1 MKDGANTMVDF
12 GFGGSVDVSASL
24 PDGGYTLVAS
34 DADGTVPRSFIVD
47 ATPPGAP
54 AVITPA
60 EGAEYT
66 VGQSVALSYF
76 CSAGATCSPANGS
89 AVDTSSPGG
98 KTLTVTATDAAGNQ
112 TSVDVHYSVSSP
124 PVDSAPPT
132 GGSLSVPAATGSATI
147 TVTAGAAS
155 DPSGPITYALAQGT
169 RPAPARTARRRPP
182 DLVHARRRRRH
193 QAAALWARDAPGNAA
208 RSRPPPSC
216 STAAA
221 PAITIDHAGRRGD
234 VPARLGQDRRLLRA
248 TTPST
253 RARRL
258 RGTVPDGSPIDT
270 GSPGAKSFT
279 VVTATDDAGNSS
291 SKTVTYRSGRHQADG
306 AIETPKAQKYE
317 VNTLVVADFS
327 CADNGIVADLRGHGA
342 QGDPIDTA
350 SSASTSSPCRPPTTR
365 ATPTT
370 KTVRLRGGR
379 HHGPD
384 SRPAWSRRRTTRSPT
399 SCGPG

>member
-1 MKDGANTMVDF
+1 MNGPVSPRRRRIRRAALIVVAGAAALPAAAFALPSISGGDGVAINPSLQSPDFIVSSADPSLFWQVKNGSNTVVDF
-12 GFGGSVDVSASL
+12 GFGGSVDVSASP
-24 PDGGYTLVAS
+24 PDGGYTLEAT

-155 DPSGPITYALAQGT
+155 DPSGPITYALAQGNT
-169 RPAPARTARRRPP
+169 PP
-182 DLVHARRRRRH
+182 GAGEYG
-193 QAAALWARDAPGNAA
+193 APGVLPTSFTLAGPTAPRWCACGRATRRATPA
-208 RSRPPPSC
+208 RSRPTPSC
-216 STAAA
+216 STAAGRGSRSPRRPTGPPTRWA
-221 PAITIDHAGRRGD
+221 PPGSPTSRAPTACRAWR
-234 VPARLGQDRRLLRA
+234 VARARSPTAPR
-248 TTPST
+248 ST
-253 RARRL
+253 RARRAS
-258 RGTVPDGSPIDT
+258 RASP
-270 GSPGAKSFT
+270 
-279 VVTATDDAGNSS
+279 
-291 SKTVTYRSGRHQADG
+291 
-306 AIETPKAQKYE
+306 
-317 VNTLVVADFS
+317 
-327 CADNGIVADLRGHGA
+327 
-342 QGDPIDTA
+342 
-350 SSASTSSPCRPPTTR
+350 
-365 ATPTT
+365 
-370 KTVRLRGGR
+370 
-379 HHGPD
+379 
-384 SRPAWSRRRTTRSPT
+384 
-399 SCGPG
+399 